1 MLESKALAEL
11 LKTLTVKCDDDESG
25 QIIMKIIGLIIG
37 LSENADVIKQFN
49 DAGGFLYLINLLLNS
64 ANDIKVRAKAAELF
78 IHISVAETSPELTA
92 DKICEIYL
100 TSKFK
105 SKFEEASSGFA
116 KYFFSDHKVFF
127 KINVKSKSNLSFY
140 RLMRGIGMTTIVLH
154 TGNLLQ

>member
-78 IHISVAETSPELTA
+78 IHISV
-92 DKICEIYL
+92 D
-100 TSKFK
+100 
-105 SKFEEASSGFA
+105 
-116 KYFFSDHKVFF
+116 
-127 KINVKSKSNLSFY
+127 
-140 RLMRGIGMTTIVLH
+140 
-154 TGNLLQ
+154 